1 MHVMKVRYFMFYV
14 HNGHTLYLDI
24 STKNDEV
31 VLDDYQ
37 FDDNVVLD
45 CLSHLLEQVVE
56 LVNVTDKTMVDLATD
71 QNKISKTN
79 KDHLLH
85 IFSL

>member
-1 MHVMKVRYFMFYV
+1 MFYV
-14 HNGHTLYLDI
+14 HNGHNLYLDI

-31 VLDDYQ
+31 VLNDNQ
-37 FDDNVVLD
+37 FNDNVPLD
-45 CLSHLLEQVVE
+45 CSSHLLEQVVE
-56 LVNVTDKTMVDLATD
+56 LVNVTDQTMVDLAFN

>member
-1 MHVMKVRYFMFYV
+1 MFYV
-14 HNGHTLYLDI
+14 LKDHSLYLDI

-31 VLDDYQ
+31 VMGDHQ

-45 CLSHLLEQVVE
+45 CLSHLLEQVLE
-56 LVNVTDKTMVDLATD
+56 LAPVTHETIVDQVTD

-85 IFSL
+85 ILSL

>member
-14 HNGHTLYLDI
+14 HNGHNLYLDI

-31 VLDDYQ
+31 VSNDHQ
-37 FDDNVVLD
+37 FDGNVVLD
-45 CLSHLLEQVVE
+45 CSSHLLEQVVK
-56 LVNVTDKTMVDLATD
+56 LVNVTDKTMVDLAID

-79 KDHLLH
+79 RDHLLH